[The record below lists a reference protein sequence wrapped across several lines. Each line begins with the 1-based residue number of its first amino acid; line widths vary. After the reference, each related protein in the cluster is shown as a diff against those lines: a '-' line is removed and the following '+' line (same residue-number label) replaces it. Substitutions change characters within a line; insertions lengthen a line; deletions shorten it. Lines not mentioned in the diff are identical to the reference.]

1 MYTHLITENAHDQ
14 LSRAKR
20 AIGTLSLLLMSYGE
34 TQSGMVDSQ
43 DVACLLD
50 YIWKDISATLSL
62 LLMSYG
68 ETQSGMVDSQDVA
81 CLLDYI
87 WKDISAGLEL
97 LLMSY
102 GETQSGMV
110 DSQDVACLLDYIWKD
125 ISAGLDGCEER
136 SRPSS
141 ATVEPLRVI

>member
-34 TQSGMVDSQ
+34 
-43 DVACLLD
+43 A
-50 YIWKDISATLSL
+50 
-62 LLMSYG
+62 
-68 ETQSGMVDSQDVA
+68 QSGMVDSQDVA

-87 WKDISAGLEL
+87 WKDISAGLE
-97 LLMSY
+97 
-102 GETQSGMV
+102 
-110 DSQDVACLLDYIWKD
+110 
-125 ISAGLDGCEER
+125 GCEER